1 MGRRADRLFTGRVEY
16 HYIGVRADG
25 DRSFLREQ
33 AENLGGGGRGQFDE
47 AVEADA
53 PLGHAVVID
62 QAHSV
67 LDAGAAVRNL
77 AEIAAPQFIL
87 FLVAVRDVVV
97 LMYLLVVSA

>member
-1 MGRRADRLFTGRVEY
+1 MGRRADSLFAVRVED
-16 HYIGVRADG
+16 HYVGVRADG

-33 AENLGGGGRGQFDE
+33 AENLGGGGRGQFDK

-53 PLGHAVVID
+53 PLRHAVVID

-77 AEIAAPQFIL
+77 AEIAATQFLL
-87 FLVAVRDVVV
+87 FLVAERAMVGRNEI
-97 LMYLLVVSA
+97 